1 VNVARGRITPL
12 ARNETDP
19 ESRRTLCAAFPR
31 ASRYFDDA
39 PGTPPLPGILGL
51 FARHA
56 EIAGPWLAYNGAL
69 LDHGALD
76 PRVRELLILAVVGRL
91 DATYVW
97 QEHIRI
103 AGTLGVSHHE
113 IDALRRGDRAS
124 WSARDRVLLGAVDE
138 LLDHWSLGDDTWTA
152 LAEDFDERE
161 LLEVLLVVGTYTCL
175 GMVVNGVGLAPPD
188 VRGPEPAG

>member
-1 VNVARGRITPL
+1 VNGARARIAPL
-12 ARNETDP
+12 SRDDVDP
-19 ESRRTLCAAFPR
+19 ESRRTLRAAFPR
-31 ASRYFDDA
+31 AGRYFDDA

-56 EIAGPWLAYNGAL
+56 ELTGPWLAYNGAL

-76 PRVRELLILAVVGRL
+76 PRDRELLILAVVGRL

-97 QEHIRI
+97 QEHARI
-103 AGTLGVSHHE
+103 AGTVGVSRDE
-113 IDALRRGDRAS
+113 IDALQRADRVS
-124 WSARDRVLLGAVDE
+124 WSARDTALLGAVDE
-138 LLDHWSLGDDTWTA
+138 LLDHWSLGDDTWSA
-152 LAEDFDERE
+152 LAADFDERE
-161 LLEVLLVVGTYTCL
+161 RLEALLVVGTYTCL